1 MGSATPSLEA
11 YYRCQTGEYSLMTLT
26 KRAGNAQMAEVEIA
40 DLRAELK
47 ARNFSIF
54 SRRLQEE
61 IKVRLQKRE
70 QIILFINR
78 RGYAGFVSCR
88 ECGEVIQCDSCSVA
102 MKPHEYKG
110 KVSILKGHYCR
121 CTKTNAKSLSGMRF

>member
-1 MGSATPSLEA
+1 M
-11 YYRCQTGEYSLMTLT
+11 T

-40 DLRAELK
+40 DLRTELK

-110 KVSILKGHYCR
+110 KVSILKCHYCGAQ
-121 CTKTNAKSLSGMRF
+121 KQMPKV